1 MPYRDRSFI
10 NRELSWL
17 EFNQRVLDQALYSKV
32 PVLDRLKFLAIT
44 ASNMDEFFMVRVGG
58 LQLQQSQGVETP
70 DPSGLSVSE
79 QLEQIFERVNEW
91 RKNIGGKLVDLTT
104 RQQDSNI
111 CLIFVKVPSH
121 SIPRCLCIRATALYV
136 IIFLGK
142 LLHQPLSRLSSPP
155 YHQTCVN
162 KLRVFD
168 RVYFLLLGIQ

>member
-1 MPYRDRSFI
+1 MPHRDRSFI

-79 QLEQIFERVNEW
+79 QLEQIFERVNSIIRDQYDCFLNAVEPILTSEGLE
-91 RKNIGGKLVDLTT
+91 RISAKNASARHTEAMRRFFSEEIYPILSPMDIDPDRHFPILT
-104 RQQDSNI
+104 N
-111 CLIFVKVPSH
+111 
-121 SIPRCLCIRATALYV
+121 
-136 IIFLGK
+136 
-142 LLHQPLSRLSSPP
+142 
-155 YHQTCVN
+155 
-162 KLRVFD
+162 
-168 RVYFLLLGIQ
+168 LGIHLCVRMASGDSEKP